1 MVKGLYN
8 ISVETVTKG
17 FIQQGA
23 IVFDS
28 IIRYVGPIQQVPA
41 FDEEM
46 EWIDGKGGVV
56 FPGFIDVH
64 THLGINEEGI
74 GAEGDDYNETSH
86 PVTPHIRVIDGINSF
101 DPAYYRA
108 LSGGITTVH
117 ILPGSSNVIG
127 GLTAVLKVKPDRSVE
142 QQVITFP
149 AGLKISFG
157 ENPKMAYP
165 ASIGS
170 RMGLAARI
178 REAFWQ
184 TVKTRQEPPDTMA
197 EEAMQYVLVHRLPVR
212 AHVHRA
218 DDILTAIR
226 IGKEF
231 DLDLTLVHATESGKI
246 LNEIKES
253 GYDVVLGPTMIGK
266 TRVELANQSWE
277 IYRQL
282 EQAGIPF
289 SITTD
294 HPVFP
299 IEELIT
305 SVRHAIKH
313 GLSEQKALEA
323 ITIQA
328 AKSINLSDR
337 LGSIE
342 VGKDADLVLWSSNPL
357 RDFKAK
363 VVRVFVD
370 GQEVL

>member
-1 MVKGLYN
+1 MKGLYN